1 MDTSGHTSDRA
12 GELALVDGKYL
23 AFVPHALPPAVA
35 YSPSLVASLSLA
47 DQALGGINQLSSFI
61 PNPRLMIVPLAG
73 IEAVS
78 SSKIEGTVTTVDEVF
93 EAQVTAGDGHAEP
106 VREVLSYLRAL
117 EEGANTARDRT
128 LDLALVCSLHQQL
141 MDGAHGRSKCPGEF
155 RQVQVYV
162 GSRYVPPPAEL
173 LPGLLANW
181 QEFVAKATASAAVV
195 QCAIMHAQFEL
206 IHPFVDGNGRVG
218 RLLMTLLLIKRGCL
232 AQPLLFLSPYF
243 ERNRREY
250 YDRLLAV
257 SQKGDWEGWI
267 EFFCRAVK
275 TQAEY
280 GIRTA
285 RSLTVL
291 REEFRHTVG
300 QGTSSAA
307 ALEAVDL
314 LFEHPYLTSR
324 TIVDRLAMTAQG
336 ARKMLARLEQL
347 GIIAATT
354 GPHRG
359 RVYCAERVLEV
370 IREAENPLASQRPE
384 TFTEEEL
391 RR

>member
-1 MDTSGHTSDRA
+1 MDSSGYTSDRA
-12 GELALVDGKYL
+12 GELTLVDGSYA
-23 AFVPHALPPAVA
+23 AFVPHALPPAIA
-35 YSPSLVASLSLA
+35 YTPALVANLSLA

-61 PNPRLMIVPLAG
+61 PNPRLMIMPMAG

-93 EAQVTAGDGHAEP
+93 EAQVTSSDGHAEP
-106 VREVLSYLRAL
+106 VHEVLNYLRAL
-117 EEGANTARDRT
+117 EDGANAARERS
-128 LDLALVCSLHQQL
+128 LDLGLVRSLHRQL
-141 MDGAHGRSKCPGEF
+141 MDGTHGRHKQPGEF
-155 RQVQVYV
+155 RRVQVYV
-162 GSRYVPPPAEL
+162 GTRYVPPPAEL

-181 QEFVAKATASAAVV
+181 QDFVARATASSAIV
-195 QCAIMHAQFEL
+195 QCAIMHVQFEL
-206 IHPFVDGNGRVG
+206 IHPFLDGNGRVG

-232 AQPLLFLSPYF
+232 REPLLSLSPYF

-285 RSLTVL
+285 KSLTEL
-291 REEFRHTVG
+291 REEFYRTVG
-300 QGTSSAA
+300 QATSSAG

-324 TIVDRLAMTAQG
+324 TIVERLAMTAQG
-336 ARKMLARLEQL
+336 ARKMLASLERL
-347 GIIAATT
+347 GIIAET
-354 GPHRG
+354 PSQQRG

-370 IREAENPLASQRPE
+370 IREAESPNAYEGISA
-384 TFTEEEL
+384 EEEPG
-391 RR
+391 R